1 MAKKKFYL
9 TKEGYEKLK
18 KELEELLNIKRPQ
31 VIAKIKEAREY
42 GDLSENSEYDQART
56 EQSFLEGRIREIQN
70 ILKNA
75 VIIETKNNGEVVSL
89 GSTVV
94 LESSDGE
101 REEYTIVSSSEADPL
116 MGKISDES
124 AVGKALLG
132 KRVNEKVTIQV
143 PSGILEYVIKEIK

>member
-1 MAKKKFYL
+1 MKKKKIYL
-9 TKEGYEKLK
+9 TKEGYQKLQE
-18 KELEELLNIKRPQ
+18 ELNELLNIKRPQ

-56 EQSFLEGRIREIQN
+56 EQSFIEGKIREIQD

-75 VIIETKNNGEVVSL
+75 VIIEKNNNTEVVQL

-94 LESSDGE
+94 LESEDGE
-101 REEYTIVSSSEADPL
+101 DVYTIVSTSEADPL
-116 MGKISDES
+116 SGKISEES

-132 KRVNEKVTIQV
+132 KKVNEKVIIEV
-143 PSGILEYVIKEIK
+143 PSGTLEYVIKEIR

>member
-1 MAKKKFYL
+1 MKKKKIYL
-9 TKEGYEKLK
+9 TKEGYQKLQE
-18 KELEELLNIKRPQ
+18 ELNELLNIKRPQ

-56 EQSFLEGRIREIQN
+56 EQSFIEGKIREIQD

-75 VIIETKNNGEVVSL
+75 VIIEKGNNAEVVQL

-94 LESSDGE
+94 LESEDGE
-101 REEYTIVSSSEADPL
+101 DVYTIVSTSEADPL
-116 MGKISDES
+116 SGKISEES

-132 KRVNEKVTIQV
+132 KKVNEKVIIEV
-143 PSGILEYVIKEIK
+143 PSGTLEYVIKEIR